1 MNTIEKKIKE
11 LESPIDGLENQ
22 IDELENQI
30 KKLIKDSKH
39 AEMEQWFRSL
49 LNQIE
54 ELGNKIDKLMKHEEM
69 QKWFQSLLNGIQIE
83 IDNYPGSLFYKKDG
97 NVFFELYQG
106 SKGTYFY
113 CDYDL
118 VWNIFKE
125 KYKLNYDETQE
136 FIRMMIEQYLKMSN
150 VLPLVYHRR

>member
-11 LESPIDGLENQ
+11 LE
-22 IDELENQI
+22 
-30 KKLIKDSKH
+30 
-39 AEMEQWFRSL
+39 
-49 LNQIE
+49 NQIE
-54 ELGNKIDKLMKHEEM
+54 ELENKIDKLMKHEEM
-69 QKWFQSLLNGIQIE
+69 EQWFQSLLNGIQIE
-83 IDNYPGSLFYKKDG
+83 IDNYPGSVYYKKDG

-106 SKGTYFY
+106 SKGTCFY

-118 VWNIFKE
+118 VWSVCYK

-150 VLPLVYHRR
+150 VLPLVYHRQ